1 MPNPANS
8 GMPNPAN
15 YTDLGNG
22 AVLDNVTCLTWAKTA
37 GTSGD
42 LTANTNYC
50 ANLASTNFAGF
61 GDWRLPTRV
70 EMASIV
76 DFTRSG
82 DALNPAF
89 GKEPSGYFRTGSA
102 WYETAVMVNGNTGD
116 NARRWIYNMGSG
128 LTSNSYLPTS
138 SASVLCV
145 RGNGSGE
152 TIDELAVAPPNHY
165 SIANGEVTDGY
176 TGLVWQQVYSSS
188 SMAWSEAAGYCSSLN
203 LNGHTWRVPTIN
215 ELATVV
221 NEARVSPAVDTS
233 AFPNTVSCGST
244 TWFWANAE
252 YVGSSYG
259 WGINFCDGYTGYNA
273 GASGAWNYFTAA
285 YVRCVR

>member
-1 MPNPANS
+1 MPNPASS
-8 GMPNPAN
+8 GLPNPAS
-15 YTDLGNG
+15 YSDLGNG

-37 GTSGD
+37 GASGD
-42 LTANTNYC
+42 LTANVNDC
-50 ANLASTNFAGF
+50 ASLASSGYAGY

-82 DALNPAF
+82 DAISTAF

-102 WYETAVMVNGNTGD
+102 WYETVQMINGNTGN
-116 NARRWIYNMGSG
+116 NARRWIYNMSSG
-128 LTSNSYLPTS
+128 LTSNNYLPTS
-138 SASVLCV
+138 AASALCV

-152 TIDELAVAPPNHY
+152 TIDELAAEPPNHY
-165 SIANGEVTDGY
+165 SIANGEVTDNY
-176 TGLVWQQVYSSS
+176 TRLVWQQGFSASP
-188 SMAWSEAAGYCSSLN
+188 MDWSAAAGYCSSLA
-203 LNGHTWRVPTIN
+203 LNGESWRVPSLN
-215 ELATVV
+215 ELASIV
-221 NEARVSPAVDTS
+221 NEARVQPAVVTS

-244 TWFWANAE
+244 TWFWANAQ

-273 GASGAWNYFTAA
+273 GASGAWNYFTTA